1 MYPSQLCHS
10 AIVEVAPIRYS
21 SAIELLRMK
30 LGFGYFKFP
39 DDASRNIFTIAG
51 SDGIIENIVFTT
63 TPVFF
68 TLATLPEIVAQG
80 LMFGYLLVL
89 WERLSHHA

>member
-10 AIVEVAPIRYS
+10 AIVEVAPIRYP

-39 DDASRNIFTIAG
+39 DDPSRSIFHLAELSVCGSRGAHTQHLKAG
-51 SDGIIENIVFTT
+51 GTAYSKLHGCLVR
-63 TPVFF
+63 
-68 TLATLPEIVAQG
+68 
-80 LMFGYLLVL
+80 GYGSLLD
-89 WERLSHHA
+89 